1 MKWFHVCLILAML
14 ALGAASGVLET
25 ARAQNPDTTLEYASY
40 IGFINNDNQSV
51 SVLINPQKELVV
63 AFNST
68 ASDTTQGCIYRYSGD
83 GKTVLSSTKLNGHIH
98 DIDVSQGT
106 GTIAVVGEFGLKV
119 FDATATQEDTAR
131 SKNLES
137 GAKRVAIDST
147 GRIVA
152 SVGDTVILWAQDGT
166 EISRATTQE
175 MIGKTDRHVYDVA
188 ISTQHGKVYVGG
200 YRQASSQYQSPF
212 LYAFD
217 TDLTQPLWRMY
228 DYWQSLVEATKPYA
242 LTADSR
248 LYRIEI
254 GQDNGLYIL
263 GEAHGATT
271 VFKTD
276 GTIPVSSDAADM
288 HYITPVEIDNWNKM
302 HDTNSAVKTFVGKVD
317 PVAGKV
323 VQGQFIL
330 PRWDNDG
337 VAGAGSS
344 TRNYRISNGSLAV
357 DEQGTVY
364 VGASTGKYIKGR
376 FEGTLTING
385 TPVGEMLTDD
395 EATALDVSQDEMVI
409 YGVDASLTSRS
420 FWTVLTKQ
428 KSNGTVN
435 GFAAAQGIVAF
446 VGTSSYG
453 ELVTTSDAVQP
464 SSFNGPQAHLNDAYL
479 GVLVA
484 GEPNQPAGQPP
495 VVADIPDQR
504 IVVGASF
511 APINLDAY
519 VKDPDGDVQNIT
531 WSYSQ
536 TQQLSVLM
544 TVSGTNRI
552 AQVSPKAA
560 NWVGTEIITFT
571 ATDKDNLS
579 ASDAVAFTVAANQ
592 PPIARDDSVVTV
604 KNTPVEIDILAND
617 SDVDGSIDPS
627 SITVATYSPS
637 TPDNPYAPGQVFYP
651 PDPYKPDGPPNG
663 IVTVMDGTLIF
674 SPTGAITG
682 TRSFTYTVRD
692 MQVAPAVQDATDSL
706 VSNEALVTIVMKDS
720 VGDTQVVEHTRL
732 YTTTTST
739 TTPITVTDVV
749 SRVVASSLKVISQ
762 PATGT
767 VRVDTDRSIIA
778 YTPQQNFLGQEQFV
792 YLAED
797 TDGNLWYVTT
807 VVDVVQRMTEDSGTP
822 LVYLPFVQR
831 A

>member
-1 MKWFHVCLILAML
+1 MKWFHVYLILTVL
-14 ALGAASGVLET
+14 ALGAASGISET
-25 ARAQNPDTTLEYASY
+25 ARAQTSDTKLEYASY
-40 IGFINNDNQSV
+40 IGFINHDNQSV
-51 SVLINPQKELVV
+51 SVLVNPQKELVV

-83 GKTVLSSTKLNGHIH
+83 GKTVLSSTKLNGKIH

-106 GTIAVVGEFGLKV
+106 GTIAVVGDFGLKV
-119 FDATATQEDTAR
+119 FDATATQENIAR
-131 SKNLES
+131 SKSLDS

-147 GRIVA
+147 GRVVA
-152 SVGDTVILWAQDGT
+152 SVGDTVILWATDGT

-175 MIGKTDRHVYDVA
+175 MTGKTDRHVYDVA

-212 LYAFD
+212 LYAFE

-263 GEAHGATT
+263 GEAHGGTT

-276 GTIPVSSDAADM
+276 GTIPASSDAADVQ
-288 HYITPVEIDNWNKM
+288 YITPVEIDNWNKM

-330 PRWDNDG
+330 PRWDKDG
-337 VAGAGSS
+337 VAGAGAS
-344 TRNYRISNGSLAV
+344 TRNYRIAQGSLAV

-364 VGASTGKYIKGR
+364 VGASTGTYIKGR

-385 TPVGEMLTDD
+385 IPVGELLTDD
-395 EATALDVSQDEMVI
+395 EAKVLGVSQDEMVI

-435 GFAAAQGIVAF
+435 GFAAAHGIVAF

-453 ELVTTSDAVQP
+453 ELMTTSDAVQS
-464 SSFNGPQAHLNDAYL
+464 SSFNGSQATLHDAYL
-479 GVLVA
+479 AVLGA
-484 GEPNQPAGQPP
+484 GKPLQPVGQPP

-511 APINLDAY
+511 APINLDEY
-519 VKDPDGDVQNIT
+519 VKDPDGDVQDIT

-536 TQQLSVLM
+536 THHLNVSM
-544 TVSGTNRI
+544 TVSGTHRM
-552 AQVSPKAA
+552 AQVSPKLAD
-560 NWVGTEIITFT
+560 WVGTETITLT

-579 ASDAVAFTVAANQ
+579 ASDAVTFTVAANQ
-592 PPIARDDSVVTV
+592 RPVARDDSAITL
-604 KNTPVEIDILAND
+604 KNTPVQIAILAND

-663 IVTVMDGTLIF
+663 IVTVVHGTLIF

-682 TRSFTYTVRD
+682 TRTFTYTVRD
-692 MQVAPAVQDATDSL
+692 RMTAPAVQGITDTL

-720 VGDTQVVEHTRL
+720 VTDTQVIEETRL
-732 YTTTTST
+732 YTTTAST
-739 TTPITVTDVV
+739 TTPVTVTDVV
-749 SRVVASSLKVISQ
+749 TSVVASSLKVVSQ

-767 VRVDTDRSIIA
+767 VQVDTDRSVIA
-778 YTPQQNFLGQEQFV
+778 YTPQQGFLGREQFV
-792 YLAED
+792 YLANDAESR
-797 TDGNLWYVTT
+797 LWYVTT
-807 VVDVVQRMTEDSGTP
+807 VVDVVERTMDDSGMP

-831 A
+831 E